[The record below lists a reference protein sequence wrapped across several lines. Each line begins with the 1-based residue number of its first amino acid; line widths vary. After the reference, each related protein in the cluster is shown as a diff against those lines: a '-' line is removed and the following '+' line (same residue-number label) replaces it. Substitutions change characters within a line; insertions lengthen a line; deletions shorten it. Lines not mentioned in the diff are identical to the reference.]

1 MRLITVTVKVS
12 YDDDKGRR
20 KSRNE
25 RYLVECRDFS
35 HAIEIVTEEFEGA
48 SEVWEISRI
57 TPANINSIL
66 NYGSTGKLNTNE
78 FKGIPETVL
87 T

>member
-1 MRLITVTVKVS
+1 MKLITVTVKIR
-12 YDDDKGRR
+12 YEDDKGRQ
-20 KSRNE
+20 KTRNE

-48 SEVWEISRI
+48 GESWEISRI
-57 TPANINSIL
+57 TPAHITSIL
-66 NYGSTGKLNTNE
+66 NYGSTRNVKSVSKNTVE
-78 FKGIPETVL
+78 EQVL